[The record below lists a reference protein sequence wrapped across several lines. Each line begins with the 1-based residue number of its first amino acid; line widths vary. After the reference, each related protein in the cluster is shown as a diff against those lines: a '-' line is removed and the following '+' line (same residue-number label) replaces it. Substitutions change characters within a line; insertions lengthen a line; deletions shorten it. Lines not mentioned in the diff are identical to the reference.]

1 MKKWKAL
8 KKDKDKKKQ
17 RIIKVKDN
25 TMMIETVINEK
36 TKRFNKVDIELK
48 ELNELKKQKYIE

>member
-8 KKDKDKKKQ
+8 KKDKDKKEQ
-17 RIIKVKDN
+17 RIIKIKDN
-25 TMMIETVINEK
+25 TVMIETVIDTN
-36 TKRFNKVDIELK
+36 TRRFNKVDIELK

>member
-25 TMMIETVINEK
+25 TVMIETVINEK

-48 ELNELKKQKYIE
+48 ELSELKKQKYIE